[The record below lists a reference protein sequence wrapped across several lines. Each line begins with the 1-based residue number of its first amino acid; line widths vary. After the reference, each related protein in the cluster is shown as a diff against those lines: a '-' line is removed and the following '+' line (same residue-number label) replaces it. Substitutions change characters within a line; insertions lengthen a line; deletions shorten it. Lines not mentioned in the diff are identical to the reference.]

1 LNKARR
7 WATVGFC
14 AAALI
19 LSAGCQ
25 SPSAESSA
33 GQTERNRAY
42 VGRWID
48 EGFNKRNLA
57 VIDELFA
64 ERFAVNGQV
73 VGRDGLRA
81 SMSQYLIGFP
91 DLYVTVNDTIA
102 EGNKVGIW
110 YTAEG
115 THEGEFE
122 GVPATGNRVKWSG
135 FDLLSIE
142 DEKISEARFLSDQF
156 GLLAQL
162 GQRLQ

>member
-1 LNKARR
+1 
-7 WATVGFC
+7 
-14 AAALI
+14 
-19 LSAGCQ
+19 
-25 SPSAESSA
+25 
-33 GQTERNRAY
+33 
-42 VGRWID
+42 
-48 EGFNKRNLA
+48 
-57 VIDELFA
+57 
-64 ERFAVNGQV
+64 
-73 VGRDGLRA
+73 
-81 SMSQYLIGFP
+81 MSQYFIGFP